1 MSTELYKCTDTKD
14 KKKKKRVPTS
24 LWFSAFMNALSHTDK
39 YASTHLLQ
47 PEGARHPPPGG
58 NCLLIIKTTN
68 KWPSAWHTILE
79 WLNQNTHRCDGDTF
93 TESKREREMRRQG
106 KSKVKATAAR
116 WLSDAQVN
124 THKWTFSAFSPL
136 WSFQQNNEISVCT
149 ERKRYTEKQ
158 AQMPNEQV
166 YLGRM
171 PDSNSAFI

>member
-1 MSTELYKCTDTKD
+1 MYRHKRQ
-14 KKKKKRVPTS
+14 KKKKKSPNVS
-24 LWFSAFMNALSHTDK
+24 LILCIYECTLSHRQICIHAPAATRGCLP
-39 YASTHLLQ
+39 ST
-47 PEGARHPPPGG
+47 PGG
-58 NCLLIIKTTN
+58 NCLFIIKTTN

>member
-14 KKKKKRVPTS
+14 KKKKRVPTS

-47 PEGARHPPPGG
+47 PEGACHPPPGG
-58 NCLLIIKTTN
+58 NCLFIIKTTN

-79 WLNQNTHRCDGDTF
+79 WLNQNTHGDTF

>member
-14 KKKKKRVPTS
+14 KKKKKESQRLSDSLHLWMHSLTQTNMHPRTCCNPRV
-24 LWFSAFMNALSHTDK
+24 LAI
-39 YASTHLLQ
+39 
-47 PEGARHPPPGG
+47 HPRGG
-58 NCLLIIKTTN
+58 NCLFIIKTTN

>member
-1 MSTELYKCTDTKD
+1 MYRHKRPNVSLILCIYEST
-14 KKKKKRVPTS
+14 
-24 LWFSAFMNALSHTDK
+24 LSHRQICIHAPAATRGCSP
-39 YASTHLLQ
+39 STPGGKLFVHNQNNKQMALCLAHHFGVTQ
-47 PEGARHPPPGG
+47 PKHPP
-58 NCLLIIKTTN
+58 LWRRHIYR
-68 KWPSAWHTILE
+68 E
-79 WLNQNTHRCDGDTF
+79 
-93 TESKREREMRRQG
+93 REREMRRQG

-149 ERKRYTEKQ
+149 EKKRYTGKQ